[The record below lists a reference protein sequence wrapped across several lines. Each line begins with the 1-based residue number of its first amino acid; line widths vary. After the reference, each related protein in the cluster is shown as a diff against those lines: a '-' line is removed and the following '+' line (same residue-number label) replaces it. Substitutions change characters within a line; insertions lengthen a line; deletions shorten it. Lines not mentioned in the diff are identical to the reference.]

1 MSISSVQ
8 QLDEEFEKHRY
19 KKLSRDSFNEVLN
32 SKELYTLLPQ
42 ILVSIFKWEEKQ
54 VEVKENNKNI
64 KQTKVSKLI
73 EGVWLNNEKS
83 ELLCKEYKKKSIDL
97 ITGLFDDFDYS
108 DECLNI
114 LDLLTNDG
122 AAIIYIPA
130 LEYSNIYKVLHDR
143 NNLYINVVFGVN
155 DERDNAKL
163 ADEDYIL
170 PEICKCLAV
179 IISRRKTDYLYLW
192 LEYDM
197 DELDDF
203 SDFFDNNL
211 ALTNPEDVYKETIS
225 GNRIIVKPNEFFDI
239 VSFYTNKKLVEKKQW
254 ISKFPTKKLSDI
266 LTLHLPDL
274 FIAVNFLS
282 SIDNKGNYDDG
293 QFKINYDKQTDI
305 EGYSGEV
312 SVEVSEFIIAM
323 NKSGFIQN
331 YIPNQSNL
339 KFLKNVII
347 VETYISKFMPSSF
360 KFIPSHEWLGVSE
373 SQYWSWQNSSL
384 GFDLLILDD
393 EVLIDNYL
401 LAFLASETGQLAQ
414 RKALIESSD
423 KLEAWKDIEVPVP
436 DISKQ
441 KVISSAIKN
450 VTHLGYELNI
460 LKEQIIKNPNKA
472 TEIDNSLKEWLVRLD
487 KLSIDEKVIKL
498 VEKGETDVVEFK
510 ETLSLDVKKK
520 TKEKYIELSSLKTIA
535 GFLNNKG
542 GDLLIGVS
550 DNGAF
555 LGVSI
560 EVNKFHKDKHNN
572 SSFDRFL
579 LHFKSLLKERIG
591 AEYYPYIDYQLV
603 DVNESKVLYVNCG
616 KSKKPCYLDG
626 KDFYVRTNPA
636 TEKLEGPKL
645 VDYIQNHF
653 S

>member
-32 SKELYTLLPQ
+32 LKELYTLLPQ

-143 NNLYINVVFGVN
+143 NNLYINAVFGVN

-239 VSFYTNKKLVEKKQW
+239 ESFYTNKKLVEKKQW

-312 SVEVSEFIIAM
+312 SVEISEFMIAM
-323 NKSGFIQN
+323 NKSEFIQN

-373 SQYWSWQNSSL
+373 SQYWSWQDSSL

-414 RKALIESSD
+414 RKVLIESSD

-441 KVISSAIKN
+441 KIISSAIKN
-450 VTHLGYELNI
+450 VTRLGYELNI

-535 GFLNNKG
+535 GFLNSKG

-579 LHFKSLLKERIG
+579 LHFKSLIKERIG
-591 AEYYPYIDYQLV
+591 AGYYPYIDYQLV
-603 DVNESKVLYVNCG
+603 DVNESKVLYVNCR
-616 KSKKPCYLDG
+616 KSEKPCYLDG

-636 TEKLEGPKL
+636 TDKLEGPKL